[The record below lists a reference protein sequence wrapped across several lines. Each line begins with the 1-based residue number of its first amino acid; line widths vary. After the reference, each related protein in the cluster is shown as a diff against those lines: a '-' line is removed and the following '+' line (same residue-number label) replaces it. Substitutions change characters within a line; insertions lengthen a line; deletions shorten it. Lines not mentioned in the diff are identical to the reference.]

1 MQCVKFLG
9 VTSDVTWSAAWG
21 VRILIKKQI
30 TESVSKPRDEFI
42 KHNESITRTCI
53 TVALYYRIID

>member
-42 KHNESITRTCI
+42 KSN
-53 TVALYYRIID
+53 